1 MTMENADVTAAL
13 DLVLRDARADD
24 AQRLADWACAMAW
37 ETEHKRL
44 DPDTVLRGVQR
55 VLQAPVR
62 GRYFIAELDGQPAG
76 TLMLTYEWSDW
87 RCADWWWIQSV
98 YIPEWARRR
107 GVFRRLYAHV
117 RALCG
122 TTPGV
127 CGLRLYVERDN
138 LRAQQTYAALGMR
151 DAAYLVFE
159 DGLPW
164 LDGIIQKNR

>member
-1 MTMENADVTAAL
+1 MVTKRVQPVVRDAGHADV
-13 DLVLRDARADD
+13 DL
-24 AQRLADWACAMAW
+24 LADWACAMAM

-44 DPDTVLRGVQR
+44 DPETVRRGVSA
-55 VLQAPVR
+55 VLQQPVR
-62 GRYFIAELDGQPAG
+62 GRYFIAEIDGQPAG

-98 YIPEWARRR
+98 YIAEHARRI

-117 RALCG
+117 RALTE

-151 DAAYLVFE
+151 DAAYQIFE

-164 LDGIIQKNR
+164 LDGLIGKAGAD